1 MNVLSSLTLRQW
13 LTVPFTVLMVG
24 VVVLMGALSYFTGS
38 QAVNTVSQHLLQEM
52 VARIGQA
59 VNQHVVGS
67 AAVLEAAFPTGLA
80 VPDTIDAELDT
91 LRTRLWIA
99 TSLHTDPNNFV
110 YYGNRHGQAIGL
122 LRLSSDEAEL
132 RYKLRADQFRSFSR
146 INGINGALG
155 PKTFETKHFDP
166 RERPWYKAAQTSVLS
181 AWTAIYIDFTTE
193 ELVATRARRVLDE
206 QGGLRGVVATDISL
220 ARLNQFVSSLMFSE
234 HGVAFIIE
242 PDGKLIAS
250 SSGPNLRQLPD
261 GSTAR
266 VTAADSANPLQRA
279 AYQQVRGRLA
289 SPTSGVDPSA
299 LVFTGPDGHSA
310 ELAFNHVHDAAGLDW
325 IVVVAVPRSDFMQG
339 ITTNILRTALIG
351 LLGVMAA
358 VVLGLRIVGWVDRDI
373 KRLTEAAKQV
383 GEGRLEAPLEV
394 YRSDEIGVL
403 ANTFRKM
410 QYRLRTDVLTGLS
423 NREMLLRS
431 ITQRIEHKR
440 RQRDA
445 LSFAVLFVDLNN
457 FKLINDHL
465 GHDAGDRV
473 LMEIAT
479 RLSKAVRPGDVVAR
493 YAGDEFVLLIND
505 IPSRQVA
512 DQVRK
517 KLEATLLEPVQQV
530 DLGAVPDGAGFGGAV
545 GLAMFPLDG
554 DTAERLIER
563 ADQEMYERKRAWRLD
578 A

>member
-1 MNVLSSLTLRQW
+1 MNLYSSLTLRQW

-24 VVVLMGALSYFTGS
+24 VVVLTGALSYSTGS

-52 VARIGQA
+52 VARVGQA
-59 VNQHVVGS
+59 VNRHVVGS
-67 AAVLEAAFPTGLA
+67 AAVLEAAFPTGLE

-91 LRTRLWIA
+91 LRTRFWIA

-110 YYGNRHGQAIGL
+110 YYGNQHGQAIGL

-132 RYKLRADQFRSFSR
+132 RYKLRADEFRGFSR
-146 INGINGALG
+146 FSGINGALG
-155 PKTFETKHFDP
+155 PKTFEKKLFDP
-166 RERPWYKAAQTSVLS
+166 RERPWYKAAERSLSS
-181 AWTAIYIDFTTE
+181 AWSAIYIDFTTE
-193 ELVATRARRVLDE
+193 ELVATRARRVLDA
-206 QGGLRGVVATDISL
+206 QGELQGVVATDISL
-220 ARLNQFVSSLMFSE
+220 QRLNLFVSNLPISS

-250 SSGPNLRQLPD
+250 SSGPNIKRLPGG
-261 GSTAR
+261 GSERLMAI
-266 VTAADSANPLQRA
+266 DSVNPLQRA
-279 AYQQVRGRLA
+279 AYQQVRDRLQSA
-289 SPTSGVDPSA
+289 SLGV
-299 LVFTGPDGHSA
+299 GPRA
-310 ELAFNHVHDAAGLDW
+310 LAFDGPNGETVEMAFDRVLDQAGLYW
-325 IVVVAVPRSDFMQG
+325 LIVVAVPRSDFMQG
-339 ITTNILRTALIG
+339 ITANIFRTALIG
-351 LLGVMAA
+351 LLGVIAA
-358 VVLGLRIVGWVDRDI
+358 VVLGWRIVGWVDRDI
-373 KRLTEAAKQV
+373 KRLTEAAKLV
-383 GEGRLEAPLEV
+383 GEGRLGAPLEV
-394 YRSDEIGVL
+394 YRNDEIGVL
-403 ANTFRKM
+403 ASTFRKM

-423 NREMLLRS
+423 NREMLLHS

-440 RQRDA
+440 RERDA
-445 LSFAVLFVDLNN
+445 LSFALLFVDLNN

-479 RLSKAVRPGDVVAR
+479 RLSKVVRPGDVVAR

-512 DQVRK
+512 DQVRR

-530 DLGAVPDGAGFGGAV
+530 DLGSVPDGAGFGGAV
-545 GLAMFPLDG
+545 GLAMYPMDG
-554 DTAERLIER
+554 DTAELLIAR